1 VGPKPFM
8 FASDFPHEISISN
21 CMEEI
26 DEILEREDLKN
37 EHKSAILGGNARLFY
52 GR

>member
-1 VGPKPFM
+1 M

-26 DEILEREDLKN
+26 DEIREREDLKK
-37 EHKSAILGGNARLFY
+37 EHKSAILGENARRFY